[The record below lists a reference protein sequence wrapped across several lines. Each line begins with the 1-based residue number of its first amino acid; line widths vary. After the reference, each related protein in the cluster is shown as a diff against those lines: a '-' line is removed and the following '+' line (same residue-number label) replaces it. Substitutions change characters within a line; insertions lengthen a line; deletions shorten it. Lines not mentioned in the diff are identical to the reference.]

1 MLFLDTESSPV
12 THQEERGGG
21 WNVSGAGTWER
32 GLTPCPSPLEMERG
46 AGRGALSAPSSPS
59 PFASKWRGGER
70 VGPRSL
76 HDLVEQA
83 RPTDRPR
90 PAGIVLRDRLKLVA
104 NPRPSLLEARPQLG

>member
-32 GLTPCPSPLEMERG
+32 GPTPCPSPLEIERG

-70 VGPRSL
+70 VRPVPYTIWSSKRG
-76 HDLVEQA
+76 
-83 RPTDRPR
+83 RPTVRGQR
-90 PAGIVLRDRLKLVA
+90 GLCFAIV
-104 NPRPSLLEARPQLG
+104 